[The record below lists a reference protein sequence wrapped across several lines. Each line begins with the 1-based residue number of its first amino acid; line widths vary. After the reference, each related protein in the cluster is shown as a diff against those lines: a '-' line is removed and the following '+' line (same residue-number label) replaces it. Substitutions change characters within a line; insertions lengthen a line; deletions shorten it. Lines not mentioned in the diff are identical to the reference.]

1 MDGTEMLIGRA
12 VCVMN
17 PRARSRRLLAQARE
31 PRHFVFARPSPPRSS
46 IFPYFLPSSLVRH
59 RLFLKERLTDAPS
72 AGAPFHHTPNPLLA
86 PSSFIPPDSP
96 KTPPPLLPTISQESW
111 RHYATRWNTVTSLS
125 RWRRAQCL
133 PTSVLQQLH
142 LSPLPIPSVS
152 RPSDERERLWLPF
165 SARQPISHC
174 GWLVHL

>member
-17 PRARSRRLLAQARE
+17 PRARSRRLRAQARE

-96 KTPPPLLPTISQESW
+96 KTPPPFLPTISQESW

-142 LSPLPIPSVS
+142 FSPLPIPSVS
-152 RPSDERERLWLPF
+152 RPSDERERDCDFLSLPDN
-165 SARQPISHC
+165 R
-174 GWLVHL
+174 